1 MIVSRRNFL
10 IGMIAAPAV
19 IRTPGLLM
27 PVKAVSIEPKLLPPG
42 TYTVEL
48 ARLSPYQREMVDALR
63 CPRKLWFDFKLV
75 GTDKVLGHSISIRT
89 PTADWKPA

>member
-27 PVKAVSIEPKLLPPG
+27 PVKAIEPKLLPPG

-48 ARLSPYQREMVDALR
+48 ARLYPYQREMVDALG

-75 GTDKVLGHSISIRT
+75 GTDKVLRHSISILNPDR
-89 PTADWKPA
+89 